1 MRPAALR
8 LDSFSAAHAR
18 SAPLVTAM
26 DVEDAYQRG
35 HEQGLAEGRERS
47 LDALCQALVGC
58 RQELAASRQHE
69 TGLRREILAGLVPVL
84 HAIVDQLAPAAQTD
98 RLRQAL
104 LAELHRLAEHAPEQQ
119 IVLRSPVDMRP
130 ELADC
135 LELASFPQARIE
147 DARPGQ
153 PLLELISAQG
163 SIVFDPAQVAAALK
177 SLIDDIKTED

>member
-1 MRPAALR
+1 
-8 LDSFSAAHAR
+8 
-18 SAPLVTAM
+18 M

-135 LELASFPQARIE
+135 LELGKLSAGPDRGCPPRPAAARA
-147 DARPGQ
+147 DLGPGQ
-153 PLLELISAQG
+153 HRL
-163 SIVFDPAQVAAALK
+163 
-177 SLIDDIKTED
+177 